1 MTLKLMLSHAA
12 AFAAGMIAAPV
23 LAWAIGALYLSLLAP
38 DEEFDDGYEPY
49 DL

>member
-1 MTLKLMLSHAA
+1 MTFTLILSHAA
-12 AFAAGMIAAPV
+12 AFATGMIAAPV
-23 LAWAIGALYLSLLAP
+23 LVWAIGVLYLSLLAP

>member
-1 MTLKLMLSHAA
+1 MTLTLILSHAA

-23 LAWAIGALYLSLLAP
+23 LAWAIGAVFLGLLSP
-38 DEEFDDGYEPY
+38 DDEVDDGYEPY